1 VTLMGTAR
9 LRGVRLK
16 DRGGVA
22 GVGSCFLS
30 SRDHSGV
37 PTNKLMGPIER
48 FDETEEMK
56 PSIFRIKL
64 DAVE

>member
-9 LRGVRLK
+9 LRGVSLK
-16 DRGGVA
+16 DVGGAA

-37 PTNKLMGPIER
+37 LTNKMMGPIER

-56 PSIFRIKL
+56 PSIVRIKL
-64 DAVE
+64 DGVE